1 MTRWSD
7 RSHVTVWYTNS
18 TWQPRPRDAW
28 PRSPRVRRAPGSARH
43 ARSTTTSPT
52 GLGTPSFSRA
62 FRRWMGALVHAYGP
76 ATEVPDLLRGL
87 AANDDRWGDLH
98 NEFVGEVLHQGSTYS
113 ASAPAL
119 QVLAE
124 LANAPGLAPKRRLD
138 LLYTLFLAGSSS
150 AQADAYGYRADDH
163 ATEVQTTVIGA
174 VDQLLMLWPSVS
186 RAEQRLLLL
195 LAALAAKP
203 VPESDRE

>member
-1 MTRWSD
+1 MI
-7 RSHVTVWYTNS
+7 
-18 TWQPRPRDAW
+18 
-28 PRSPRVRRAPGSARH
+28 
-43 ARSTTTSPT
+43 
-52 GLGTPSFSRA
+52 
-62 FRRWMGALVHAYGP
+62 
-76 ATEVPDLLRGL
+76 
-87 AANDDRWGDLH
+87 
-98 NEFVGEVLHQGSTYS
+98 VGEVAVGVGLRPDEEPAKNSVYRRSSLRFGASPGALAS
-113 ASAPAL
+113 SAPAL

-174 VDQLLMLWPSVS
+174 VGQLLMLWPSVS

-203 VPESDRE
+203 VPESDLNDPASRLAVAMNRDMQSAEATLRELATRNEDLIELADSPAPLRSRLVAALERLLWEP